1 MLAINVRGIIAW
13 CAVPKQVLVHVQNAL
28 KVPQTQIHPIALLTK
43 AECLQYDEVQ
53 AEAIEG
59 RYLEK

>member
-13 CAVPKQVLVHVQNAL
+13 CAIPKQVLVHVQGTL
-28 KVPQTQIHPIALLTK
+28 RVPQTQIHPIALLTK
-43 AECLQYDEVQ
+43 AECLQYDKVQ
-53 AEAIEG
+53 AENVDG